1 MAGNGGYWL
10 LFLYVSN
17 PAVVGSDG
25 ADEWSDL
32 GSFCSLRILCV
43 FYIFSISAV
52 FFFKSQGATAPES
65 LFVRLLE

>member
-52 FFFKSQGATAPES
+52 SASQGATAPES
-65 LFVRLLE
+65 LFVCLRE